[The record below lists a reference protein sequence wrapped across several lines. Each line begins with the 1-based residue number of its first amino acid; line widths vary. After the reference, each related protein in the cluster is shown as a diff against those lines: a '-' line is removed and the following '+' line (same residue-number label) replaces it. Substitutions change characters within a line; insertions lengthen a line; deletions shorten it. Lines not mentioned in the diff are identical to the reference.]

1 MADFKTIET
10 QEELDSI
17 LKARLDRN
25 TKTTTAEVEKK
36 YEGWLSPEAAA
47 KQTADL
53 QKELETLRTQIA
65 EKDTSIKDLTAK
77 NTAYETASV
86 KARIAR
92 ECGIPAELADR
103 LSGTNEEEYKA
114 DAEKLAKFVTGKPPA
129 PLFNGDGGNMSG
141 VEKAFYSKNPDLR
154 KE

>member
-114 DAEKLAKFVTGKPPA
+114 DAEKLAKFVTGKRPA
-129 PLFNGDGGNMSG
+129 PLFDSDGGTMSG